1 MFSKVLIAN
10 RGEIAVRIARTC
22 HDLGIEVIAVHSDVD
37 SSARH
42 VAVADHAIHLPGV
55 SPVETY
61 LNVGA
66 IVGAARNAGAEA
78 VHPGYGFLSERADV
92 ATAVAQAGMVWVGPP
107 PEALEASGDKLQARK
122 LAESAGVA
130 AVPGT
135 LEPVSGSEAALAFG
149 EEHGYPI
156 AIKAAGGGGGRGLKV
171 AASADEVAAAL
182 ESAAREAKAYFGFGD
197 VYLERYLPRPKHIEV
212 QILASSDGK
221 ALWLGARDCSLQ
233 RRHQKLVEETPPP
246 KFRDVTP
253 AMGEAAVAVANGCG
267 YVNAGTVEFL
277 VDEDGRFYF
286 LEINARLQVEH
297 TITEEVTGLDL
308 VACQLKIAAA
318 EGMGFVASDL
328 TDDGRFAPR
337 GHAIE
342 CRINA
347 EDPSRK
353 FMPKPGRIERY
364 REPAGPGVRVDSGFG
379 EGDEISP
386 AYDSLIAKLIVW
398 GPDREVA
405 RKRMLRAL
413 GEFEIEGIPTT
424 IPAHQAL
431 LQHDEFVDGSYST
444 RTVEGGALDSLMAR
458 TVSRRTDTT
467 TPAATATSRPA
478 AAVTDPKARLWHP
491 AIAPAILGAQ
501 VPATTGRA
509 RPGDPSA
516 NQVTRPVGPE
526 AGAVVAPMHG
536 TLLKLLLAEGDRVE
550 AGDPVAVLE
559 AMKMETQLAAPRAG
573 VVREIHAQPGS
584 TVEAGQAVAV
594 IALDGE

>member
-22 HDLGIEVIAVHSDVD
+22 HDLGIDVIAIHSDVD

-42 VAVADHAIHLPGV
+42 VAVADHAIHLPGI

-66 IVGAARNAGAEA
+66 IVGAAREAGAEA

-92 ATAVAQAGMVWVGPP
+92 AKAVADAGMVWVGPP

-130 AVPGT
+130 PVPGT
-135 LEPVSGSEAALAFG
+135 LEPVLGPEAALAFG

-171 AASADEVAAAL
+171 AGSAEEVAAAL

-212 QILASSDGK
+212 QIFASSDGK

-246 KFRDVTP
+246 KFRDIAP
-253 AMGEAAVAVANGCG
+253 AMGEAAVAVANACG

-308 VACQLKIAAA
+308 VASQLRVAAG
-318 EGMGFVASDL
+318 EDLGFTASDL
-328 TDDGRFAPR
+328 ADEGRFAPR

-379 EGDEISP
+379 EGDEVSP

-405 RKRMLRAL
+405 RRRMLRAL
-413 GEFEIEGIPTT
+413 GEFEIEGIATT
-424 IPAHQAL
+424 IPAHQVL
-431 LQHDEFVDGSYST
+431 LQHGEFLDGSYST
-444 RTVEGGALDSLMAR
+444 RTVEGGALDSLIAK
-458 TVSRRTDTT
+458 TVSRSTDATG
-467 TPAATATSRPA
+467 PAAVVETQSVAR
-478 AAVTDPKARLWHP
+478 VTDPKHRLWHP
-491 AIAPAILGAQ
+491 AIASAITGAPAP
-501 VPATTGRA
+501 VATEGG
-509 RPGDPSA
+509 RPGKPTA
-516 NQVTRPVGPE
+516 TEPTRPVRTDG
-526 AGAVVAPMHG
+526 GAVVAPMHG
-536 TLLKLLLAEGDRVE
+536 TILKLLLSEGDRVE

-559 AMKMETQLAAPRAG
+559 AMKMETQLPAPRAG
-573 VVREIHAQPGS
+573 VVQEVRVQAGE
-584 TVEAGQAVAV
+584 TVEAGGVVAV
-594 IALDGE
+594 IEPN

>member
-22 HDLGIEVIAVHSDVD
+22 HDLGMDVIAIHSDVD

-66 IVGAARNAGAEA
+66 IVGAARKAGAEA

-92 ATAVAQAGMVWVGPP
+92 AKAVADAGMVWIGPP

-135 LEPVSGSEAALAFG
+135 LEPVSGPEAALAFG
-149 EEHGYPI
+149 QEHGYPI

-171 AASADEVAAAL
+171 AESANDVASAL

-253 AMGEAAVAVANGCG
+253 AMGEAAVAVANACG

-308 VACQLKIAAA
+308 VACQLRIAAG
-318 EGMGFVASDL
+318 EDLGFTASDL
-328 TDDGRFAPR
+328 TDGGRFAPR

-342 CRINA
+342 CRITA
-347 EDPSRK
+347 EDAANDFAPSVGTVETYVA
-353 FMPKPGRIERY
+353 PG
-364 REPAGPGVRVDSGFG
+364 GPGVRVDSHLYAGY
-379 EGDEISP
+379 SVP
-386 AYDSLIAKLIVW
+386 PYYDSLLGKIIAWGRDRDEAAARMERALTETVITGVPQTVSFLRSIVADDQFRAATYDT
-398 GPDREVA
+398 GFVSRVVA
-405 RKRMLRAL
+405 RQL
-413 GEFEIEGIPTT
+413 
-424 IPAHQAL
+424 
-431 LQHDEFVDGSYST
+431 V
-444 RTVEGGALDSLMAR
+444 
-458 TVSRRTDTT
+458 
-467 TPAATATSRPA
+467 ATS
-478 AAVTDPKARLWHP
+478 
-491 AIAPAILGAQ
+491 
-501 VPATTGRA
+501 
-509 RPGDPSA
+509 PGVDD
-516 NQVTRPVGPE
+516 
-526 AGAVVAPMHG
+526 
-536 TLLKLLLAEGDRVE
+536 GD
-550 AGDPVAVLE
+550 AFA
-559 AMKMETQLAAPRAG
+559 
-573 VVREIHAQPGS
+573 
-584 TVEAGQAVAV
+584 
-594 IALDGE
+594 DG